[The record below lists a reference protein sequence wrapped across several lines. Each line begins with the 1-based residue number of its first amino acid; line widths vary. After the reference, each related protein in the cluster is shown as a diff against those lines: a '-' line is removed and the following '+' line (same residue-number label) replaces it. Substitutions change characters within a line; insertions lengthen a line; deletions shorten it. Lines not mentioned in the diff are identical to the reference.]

1 MVKECAEL
9 EEAEDHIEKCIELFQ
24 RAADLYLGEVRGA
37 RGEVGWAD
45 GCVSVVCW
53 GGSGSV
59 GVGGFGGD

>member
-37 RGEVGWAD
+37 RG
-45 GCVSVVCW
+45 
-53 GGSGSV
+53 
-59 GVGGFGGD
+59 GVGGWVRECGVLGW